1 MGKECAPREKL
12 GHLRAYAARYWNFV
26 CRQAIKLRKLESL
39 NTNTGTTTA
48 SNTTASGVADLS
60 TILETV
66 DLNQHHLND
75 TSMFMSA
82 SAFLQHNETT
92 TTTTSNPRTSLG
104 GVYVDYFVTYDE
116 KSPRLSSESSG
127 QATRRSTMAYPVSQ
141 SMRLADF
148 KFWDA
153 LIHVGALNLIYTSIQ
168 DARGVVNAGF
178 VPGQVTRKLDDAL
191 EWFNIMDA
199 EESNQ
204 QPARE
209 YTKYELEVTN
219 NEKIESLSFFFTFL

>member
-1 MGKECAPREKL
+1 M
-12 GHLRAYAARYWNFV
+12 

-39 NTNTGTTTA
+39 NTNNGPTTTTTN
-48 SNTTASGVADLS
+48 NTTAGGGGGGGVADLS
-60 TILETV
+60 TIFETV

-92 TTTTSNPRTSLG
+92 TTTTTSSNPRTSLG

-127 QATRRSTMAYPVSQ
+127 QATRRSTMAYPGLSQ

-153 LIHVGALNLIYTSIQ
+153 LIHVGALNLIYSSIQ
-168 DARGVVNAGF
+168 DARGVVSAGF
-178 VPGQVTRKLDDAL
+178 VPGQTITRLDDAL

-209 YTKYELEVTN
+209 YTKYELEVTSIQ
-219 NEKIESLSFFFTFL
+219 EKWNLLMFLNFLY